1 MSPSPHLISRTS
13 FSGLATSGGGAKAV
27 GELCAAQESKHRL
40 LVGLLAA
47 EAGAHPH
54 AALVARAYEALSEMA
69 EGAPEEIRR
78 LFRHPAVGAWAL
90 SVCRGHAAPGRL
102 AAVALAAAVRT
113 RTACR
118 LDVPVGGPLMLPSV
132 GLLSLPGDLPEVAEV
147 SVEPAEG
154 GAELRVGG
162 RTYRVDVSGDRP
174 GWQVLHRVPVAPG
187 VTITIDDLDPYRWPE
202 DDADGRLSGER
213 RRTWVSCLHEAWEIL
228 NSRHLTVAGEVAAAV
243 SVLTPVVART
253 TDQHS
258 ASARVTFGTIALS
271 DPIDGMGMALTLAHE
286 LQHAKLDALSALV
299 ELTLPDDGR
308 RFYAPWRPD
317 PRPLFSLLHGVYAHA
332 GVAGF
337 WRRHTQDPEHGT
349 KAQVEFAHWRE
360 AAYQASRTLLDSG
373 GLTEAGTHFVVTLHD
388 TLGRWRAEPVTP
400 AAAAQARLRSEHH
413 RRAWVRTNTQ
423 V

>member
-1 MSPSPHLISRTS
+1 MSPSPHLISRRS
-13 FSGLATSGGGAKAV
+13 FSGLATGEGGAKAV
-27 GELCAAQESKHRL
+27 EELCAAQESKHRL
-40 LVGLLAA
+40 LVALLVD
-47 EAGAHPH
+47 EAGAHRH
-54 AALVARAYEALSEMA
+54 AALVARASEALDEMEA
-69 EGAPEEIRR
+69 DAPEEVGR
-78 LFRHPAVGAWAL
+78 LLRHPAVGAWAL
-90 SVCRGHAAPGRL
+90 SACRGRADPGRL
-102 AAVALAAAVRT
+102 AAVALAAAVLT

-118 LDVPVGGPLMLPSV
+118 LDVPVGGRIMLPSV
-132 GLLSLPGDLPEVAEV
+132 GLLSLPGGLPEVAEV
-147 SVEPAEG
+147 SVEPVDG

-162 RTYRVDVSGDRP
+162 RTYRVDVAGDRP

-187 VTITIDDLDPYRWPE
+187 VTMTIDDLDPYRWPG

-213 RRTWVSCLHEAWEIL
+213 RRTWVARLREAWEIL
-228 NSRHLTVAGEVAAAV
+228 GARHRTVASEVAAAV

-253 TDQHS
+253 TDQYS

-271 DPIDGMGMALTLAHE
+271 DPIDGLGMALTLAHE
-286 LQHAKLDALSALV
+286 LQHAKLDALSAVV

-337 WRRHTQDPEHGT
+337 WRRHTQDAEHGT
-349 KAQVEFAHWRE
+349 RAQVEFAHWRE
-360 AAYQASRTLLDSG
+360 AAYQASRTLLDSD
-373 GLTEAGTHFVVTLHD
+373 GLTEAGTHFVATLRD

-413 RRAWVRTNTQ
+413 REAWVRTNTQ